1 MVDTM
6 TEHDDFEAPT
16 AYPTDITIKGVK
28 RTYLI
33 TEVSEADYVAT
44 FRTQDANGNR
54 DPKLMQTFNPRV
66 IAKCVR
72 REDGT
77 PITLDEAKAMR
88 MPLVQA
94 LVRAVLDVHQ
104 FSEDTD
110 KAIENAEGN

>member
-1 MVDTM
+1 M
-6 TEHDDFEAPT
+6 TEQTDFEAPT

-28 RTYLI
+28 RTYLV
-33 TEVSEADYVAT
+33 TEVSDADYIPT

-54 DPKLMQTFNPRV
+54 DAKLMQAFNARV

-88 MPLVQA
+88 APLVAA

-104 FSEDTD
+104 MTDDTD